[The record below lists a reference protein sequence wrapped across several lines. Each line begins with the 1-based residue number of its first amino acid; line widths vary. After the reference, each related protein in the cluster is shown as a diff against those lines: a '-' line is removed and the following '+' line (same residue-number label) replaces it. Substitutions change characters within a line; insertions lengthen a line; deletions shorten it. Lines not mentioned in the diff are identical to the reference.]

1 MRRCEKVSCYFQR
14 GTISASVHRMIPRPL
29 KGGINL
35 SATGYITVNAYAS
48 DARIPLQNVAVAI
61 LDPDGR
67 TIALRLTDRS
77 GQIPPI
83 PVPVPDLSTSQ
94 RPDTGIIPYTTVDIY
109 ARIQGYEQIEA
120 EQVQIFA
127 DTVTS
132 QDLQLIPLSELPGS
146 WNKTEIFR
154 TPPQNL

>member
-1 MRRCEKVSCYFQR
+1 MK
-14 GTISASVHRMIPRPL
+14 PRPL
-29 KGGINL
+29 KGGIDL
-35 SATGYITVNAYAS
+35 SATGYITVRAYAS

-61 LDPDGR
+61 LDPDGN

-77 GQIPPI
+77 GQIS
-83 PVPVPDLSTSQ
+83 PVPITVPDLSASQ
-94 RPDTGIIPYTTVDIY
+94 RPDTGIVPYTTVDIY
-109 ARIQGYEQIEA
+109 ARLRGYEQIEA

-132 QDLQLIPLSELPGS
+132 QDLQLIPLSELPES